1 MTSWEV
7 PLPPDD
13 LATVWDKDA
22 RPWMRAH
29 PEPRDRGGVWME
41 VSKGTAADRLKWVD
55 LVVELGPVTDY
66 EPRCEATAYFG
77 DFEQVEQK
85 FRCLLAPNHAGH
97 HKLPED
103 CWTEPER

>member
-22 RPWMRAH
+22 DPWMRL
-29 PEPRDRGGVWME
+29 PDSRGFPGGMWQE
-41 VSKGTAADRLKWVD
+41 ARTGLGAPSRRKWAE
-55 LVVELGPVTDY
+55 LVAQFGPVTDY
-66 EPRCEATAYFG
+66 EPRCEFG
-77 DFEQVEQK
+77 VLLQDLGR
-85 FRCLLAPNHAGH
+85 FRCLLATNHTGH